1 MHKTKGPLV
10 IRAFLAASAI
20 LLFEGASHSALL
32 AQLDKQGASQLISA
46 ATHCLDEATNEP
58 RLRVNSLEGGD
69 VSTATGDSN
78 LKLNETAG
86 ASSSGNS
93 AASGTQQFTR
103 PPTSPAG
110 LPMC

>member
-1 MHKTKGPLV
+1 MIRTLLV
-10 IRAFLAASAI
+10 AAIA
-20 LLFEGASHSALL
+20 LFGGSPSELW
-32 AQLDKQGASQLISA
+32 AQHGKQGASQEIAA

-69 VSTATGDSN
+69 VSTATGDSEI
-78 LKLNETAG
+78 KLNEAAG
-86 ASSSGNS
+86 SNS
-93 AASGTQQFTR
+93 ADKSVASATKEFYR